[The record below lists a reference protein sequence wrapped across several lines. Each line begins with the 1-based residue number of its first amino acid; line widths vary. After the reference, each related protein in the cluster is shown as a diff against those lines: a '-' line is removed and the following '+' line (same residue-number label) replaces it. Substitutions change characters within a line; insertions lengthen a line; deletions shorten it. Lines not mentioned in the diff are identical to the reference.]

1 MNGKKKAQKKGSR
14 ALSTK
19 EKVARLEKQ
28 IEELEAALP
37 EASSRR
43 AGSIERQLRLLGE
56 QLRIQKIH
64 LVSKLDSVRHYTVS
78 GSYGTG
84 RRTN

>member
-1 MNGKKKAQKKGSR
+1 MNGKKKAQKKRSR

-64 LVSKLDSVRHYTVS
+64 LVSKLDSVPHYTVS